1 MYALAQAL
9 RAFRR
14 HPTSALATL
23 TTATVSFSLLFLVGL
38 LLWNLDRVVSS
49 LESEIEIVAYL
60 KDGADADA
68 VLREVRAWPEVES
81 VQLIGR
87 DEALALLQLEYPY
100 LAEAADLIDNPLPDT
115 LKVRLVDPSLTR
127 PVARKLGALPAIGAG
142 NVDYG
147 GEVTERLV
155 RFLAGLRLG
164 ANVLIL
170 LLIVDTFFSVMGTIR
185 LSIENRREELRVM
198 LLVGATRGFVQRPFL
213 LEGLLLTV
221 TAALVALAL
230 GNLAYRFVA
239 ATLQNLLPFLPVLS
253 PDDLL
258 RASFGLLALAIF
270 LGFFGAWLSV
280 RAYLRDTETP

>member
-38 LLWNLDRVVSS
+38 LLWNLDRVVAS
-49 LESEIEIVAYL
+49 LESEVEIVAYL
-60 KDGADADA
+60 RDGSDPQAA
-68 VLREVRAWPEVES
+68 LEKVRSWPEVES
-81 VQLIGR
+81 VQLINK

-100 LAEAADLIDNPLPDT
+100 LAEASDLIDNPLPDT
-115 LKVRLVDPSLTR
+115 LKVRLIDPTLTR
-127 PVARKLGALPAIGAG
+127 QVARKLGDLPQIGPG

-164 ANVLIL
+164 ANVLML

-198 LLVGATRGFVQRPFL
+198 LMVGATRGFVQRPFL
-213 LEGLLLTV
+213 LEGLLLTLS
-221 TAALVALAL
+221 AALFALAL

-253 PDDLL
+253 PGDLL
-258 RASFGLLALAIF
+258 RASLGLLALALF

-280 RAYLRDTETP
+280 RTYLRDTET

>member
-1 MYALAQAL
+1 VYALTQAL

-23 TTATVSFSLLFLVGL
+23 TTAMVSFSLLFLVGL
-38 LLWNLDRVVSS
+38 LLWNLDRIVSS
-49 LESEIEIVAYL
+49 LESEVEIVAYL
-60 KDGADADA
+60 KDGADSHA
-68 VLREVRAWPEVES
+68 VASHVRSWPEVES
-81 VQLIGR
+81 VQLIGK

-115 LKVRLVDPSLTR
+115 LKIRLVDPTLTR
-127 PVARKLGALPAIGAG
+127 KVARKLGDLPAIGPG

-164 ANVLIL
+164 ANILML

-213 LEGLLLTV
+213 LEGLLLTLV
-221 TAALVALAL
+221 AALVALAL
-230 GNLAYRFVA
+230 GNIAYRFVA

-253 PDDLL
+253 PSDLL
-258 RASFGLLALAIF
+258 RASLGLLALAVF

-280 RAYLRDTETP
+280 RTYLRDTET

>member
-1 MYALAQAL
+1 VYALAQAL

-38 LLWNLDRVVSS
+38 LLWNLDRIVGS
-49 LESEIEIVAYL
+49 LESEVEIVAYL
-60 KDGADADA
+60 KDGSNPQA
-68 VLREVRAWPEVES
+68 VLEKVRSWPEVES
-81 VQLIGR
+81 VQLIGK

-115 LKVRLVDPSLTR
+115 LKVRLVDPTLTR
-127 PVARKLGALPAIGAG
+127 QVARKLGDLPQIGAG

-164 ANVLIL
+164 ANVLML

-198 LLVGATRGFVQRPFL
+198 LMVGATRGFVQRPFL
-213 LEGLLLTV
+213 LEGLLLTLS
-221 TAALVALAL
+221 AALVALAL

-258 RASFGLLALAIF
+258 RASAGLLALALF

-280 RAYLRDTETP
+280 RTYLRDTET

>member
-1 MYALAQAL
+1 VYALAQAL

-38 LLWNLDRVVSS
+38 LLWNLDRIVGS
-49 LESEIEIVAYL
+49 LESEVEIVAYL
-60 KDGADADA
+60 KDGSDPQA
-68 VLREVRAWPEVES
+68 VLDKVRSWPEVES
-81 VQLIGR
+81 VQLIGK

-100 LAEAADLIDNPLPDT
+100 LAEASDLIDNPLPDT
-115 LKVRLVDPSLTR
+115 LKVRLVDPTLTR
-127 PVARKLGALPAIGAG
+127 QVARKLGDLAQIGPG

-164 ANVLIL
+164 ANVLML

-198 LLVGATRGFVQRPFL
+198 LMVGATRGFVQRPFL
-213 LEGLLLTV
+213 LEGLLLTLS
-221 TAALVALAL
+221 AALFALAL

-258 RASFGLLALAIF
+258 RASAGLLALALF

-280 RAYLRDTETP
+280 RTYLRDTET

>member
-1 MYALAQAL
+1 VYALAQAL

-38 LLWNLDRVVSS
+38 LLWNLDRVVGS
-49 LESEIEIVAYL
+49 LESEVEIVAYL
-60 KDGADADA
+60 KDGADAGA
-68 VLREVRAWPEVES
+68 VADQVRSWPEVES
-81 VQLIGR
+81 VQLIGK

-115 LKVRLVDPSLTR
+115 LRVRLIDPTLTR
-127 PVARKLGALPAIGAG
+127 QVARKLGDLAAIGPG

-155 RFLAGLRLG
+155 RFLGGLRLG
-164 ANVLIL
+164 ANVLML

-185 LSIENRREELRVM
+185 LSIENRKEELRVM
-198 LLVGATRGFVQRPFL
+198 LMVGATRGFVQRPFL
-213 LEGLLLTV
+213 IEGLLLTLV
-221 TAALVALAL
+221 AALVALAL

-253 PDDLL
+253 SEDLL
-258 RASFGLLALAIF
+258 RASLGLLALAVF

-280 RAYLRDTETP
+280 RTYLRDTET

>member
-38 LLWNLDRVVSS
+38 LLWNLDRVVGS
-49 LESEIEIVAYL
+49 LESEVEIVAYL
-60 KDGADADA
+60 KDGADAGA
-68 VLREVRAWPEVES
+68 VADQVRSWPEVES
-81 VQLIGR
+81 VQLIGK

-115 LKVRLVDPSLTR
+115 LRVRLIDPTLTR
-127 PVARKLGALPAIGAG
+127 QVARKLGDLAAIGPG

-155 RFLAGLRLG
+155 RFLGGLRLG
-164 ANVLIL
+164 ANVLML

-185 LSIENRREELRVM
+185 LSIENRKEELRVM
-198 LLVGATRGFVQRPFL
+198 LMVGATRGFVQRPFL
-213 LEGLLLTV
+213 IEGLLLTLV
-221 TAALVALAL
+221 AALVALAL

-253 PDDLL
+253 SEDLL
-258 RASFGLLALAIF
+258 RASLGLLALAVF

-280 RAYLRDTETP
+280 RTYLRDTET